1 MRKQQLFQDLT
12 PAQQQPQQQAPPAFA
27 VAPSPPPPPLGPA
40 SHKSQTQQLYT
51 VTDEPI
57 ISFGFTGGFE
67 DKYKLEKE
75 IGRGTFGVV
84 YICRSKATGERFAVK
99 RMKKKFQ
106 GAHLEQ
112 YFTRRVVNEVDI
124 GRHLSGS
131 LSICSLH
138 DVFEDG
144 EKVDLVMELCTG
156 GQLWD
161 RIKAGSYTER
171 AAARLMRDIM
181 RAIAQCHGLHVL
193 LRDVKPENFMFLGSD
208 EDSPLKAR
216 AGGDGAWSMWQWGV
230 GPLCVLVVG
239 GWAIDFGIAVFCQ
252 PGQYI
257 DVRAGTPI
265 YIAPEVLKM
274 RYTLSADIWSA
285 GIIAYQLLSGRL
297 PFAGEEGAAVAEL
310 YMEKQVFN
318 SKDVFR
324 VVLYSHLDFES
335 HPWESVSPEAKDF
348 VQSLLQRDEK
358 LRPTAEQALAHPW
371 LREDWEGGPA
381 ADVPLSDTILD
392 VQGTGRVSRCDV
404 RAALLESGQ
413 FNLSSVEADQ
423 LLEQLDIDHNGEI
436 DVDEF
441 LAAMVDWSEV
451 RSTRD
456 WDRLMTDIFKSIDQG
471 DDGALG
477 PEDLERLLCG
487 EEGCAFPDEVDAALR
502 EADTDHDRVVSL
514 DEFKAFLGAAQD
526 DALELFDAR
535 LRSSGSGS
543 SGSGSDG
550 EGGSGRRRR

>member
-1 MRKQQLFQDLT
+1 M
-12 PAQQQPQQQAPPAFA
+12 
-27 VAPSPPPPPLGPA
+27 APSPPPPPLGPA

-208 EDSPLKAR
+208 EDSPLKA
-216 AGGDGAWSMWQWGV
+216 
-230 GPLCVLVVG
+230 
-239 GWAIDFGIAVFCQ
+239 IDFGIAVFCQ

-381 ADVPLSDTILD
+381 ADVPLSDTIVQRLQRFGTYGRFRQAVLCHVAHALAEDESALAELKQLFQQLD

-502 EADTDHDRVVSL
+502 EADTDHDGVVSL